1 MIGIEPRHKSEKTLS
16 KRMAGVKS
24 EAGSGAMAASDHSRH
39 KTAKFSSTKSNLN
52 ICIVF
57 HEFVFHTRYRWYY
70 F

>member
-39 KTAKFSSTKSNLN
+39 FPAGGSLPQFANG
-52 ICIVF
+52 
-57 HEFVFHTRYRWYY
+57 
-70 F
+70 